1 MTNPQVDV
9 HPQNMVERT
18 FAILVLIFGLVL
30 FSPLGDKMRVSRHI
44 FHVAAS
50 EECVLNLHLKWCCLQ
65 WLTVWL
71 CPVGL
76 TGDLIWR
83 AGWVGLGT
91 APGGNRWQKAN
102 RMCSIGP
109 VPLLKA

>member
-1 MTNPQVDV
+1 MRSESAFEV
-9 HPQNMVERT
+9 
-18 FAILVLIFGLVL
+18 VL
-30 FSPLGDKMRVSRHI
+30 
-44 FHVAAS
+44 
-50 EECVLNLHLKWCCLQ
+50 
-65 WLTVWL
+65 LTVAYSLALSCW
-71 CPVGL
+71 L